1 MTNFDR
7 KSLKINT
14 FFQNMETLRVP
25 NYIKTVYIALL
36 IIIIVFFMIIAK
48 KLLVPL
54 LISGYIAMLLT
65 SACNALER
73 RKIPRSISAAI
84 CLLLFMALIGG
95 IVFFIYMQVRGFMND
110 LGDGLTDKINEFVV
124 AANKWS
130 MDNFGFDLG
139 MPHGFEMKKAVAIV
153 QPDNAKPTQF
163 IFSTLSTLSDIILL
177 PVFIFFLLIYRDHLA
192 VFVTKVFSKQNNTFL
207 LDKLTSIRKIV
218 HAYIV
223 GAGKVMLILAVVNT
237 GVLLALGIKHAIFFG
252 VLAGMLNIVPYLG
265 PSLGVVLPFTFAL
278 ITKDSLFYPMAVLV
292 AFTFIQLLE
301 GAFLTPKITGSNVN
315 LNALI
320 TFIGLLVG
328 GTIWGITGMILI
340 IPSIAILKK
349 LFELSPDTQ
358 PYAYLF
364 GEEDSDWFKKRE
376 RRTKKAQDEKAKDKE
391 SDTKVKKIMKKGEQ

>member
-1 MTNFDR
+1 
-7 KSLKINT
+7 
-14 FFQNMETLRVP
+14 METLRVP

-36 IIIIVFFMIIAK
+36 IIIIVFFMIMAK
-48 KLLVPL
+48 QLLVPL

-65 SACNALER
+65 SSCNALER

-84 CLLLFMALIGG
+84 CLLLFIGLLGG
-95 IVFFIYMQVRGFMND
+95 ILFFIYTQVRGFMDD
-110 LGDGLTDKINEFVV
+110 LGGGLNEKINHFVII
-124 AANKWS
+124 ANKWS

-139 MPHGFEMKKAVAIV
+139 MPKGFEMKKAVEIV
-153 QPDNAKPTQF
+153 QPENTKPTQM
-163 IFSTLSTLSDIILL
+163 IIKTLGTLSDIILL

-207 LDKLTSIRKIV
+207 LEKLTSIRKIV

-237 GVLLALGIKHAIFFG
+237 GVLFALGIKHAIFFG

-265 PSLGVVLPFTFAL
+265 PSLGVILPFTFAL
-278 ITKDSLFYPMAVLV
+278 MTKDSLFYPVAVAV
-292 AFTFIQLLE
+292 AFIFIQLLE

-328 GTIWGITGMILI
+328 GAIWGVTGMILI

-364 GEEDSDWFKKRE
+364 GEEDSDWFKRRE
-376 RRTKKAQDEKAKDKE
+376 RRTQKAQEEKAKNKATDA
-391 SDTKVKKIMKKGEQ
+391 KVKKIMKKGEQ